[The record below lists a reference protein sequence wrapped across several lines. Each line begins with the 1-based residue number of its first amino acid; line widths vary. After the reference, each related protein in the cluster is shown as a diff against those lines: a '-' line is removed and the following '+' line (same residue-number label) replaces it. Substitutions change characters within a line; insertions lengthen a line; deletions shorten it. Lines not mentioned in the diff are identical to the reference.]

1 MVNPDASVTG
11 PAAMPAP
18 EWVIDARGIV
28 TRFGKQVVHNGL
40 DLQIR
45 RGELVA
51 LIGGS
56 GTGKSVLLREIIG
69 LHRPDSGSVNLLGT
83 DVWTASPDML
93 AAVRRRFGMMF
104 QEGALFS
111 SLTVA
116 ANVATPLREHFSLPE
131 DLLDEL
137 VRLRLALAGLP
148 PDAAGKMPS
157 QLSGGM
163 VKRAAI
169 ARAIAL
175 EPEVLF
181 LDEPTS
187 GLDPIT
193 ARAFDQL
200 LAFLN
205 RDLGITV
212 LLVTHD
218 LDSLVG
224 IARRI
229 VVLGQGRVIADGSLA
244 EITAVD
250 DPWIQ
255 SYFSSRASL
264 PAPHPTKTENSPDDG
279 A

>member
-1 MVNPDASVTG
+1 LSALGDA
-11 PAAMPAP
+11 
-18 EWVIDARGIV
+18 VIEVDGVV
-28 TRFGKQVVHNGL
+28 TRFGAQTVHEGL
-40 DLQIR
+40 SLKVR

-56 GTGKSVLLREIIG
+56 GSGKSVLLREILG
-69 LHRPDSGSVNLLGT
+69 LQRPTAGTVRLLGT
-83 DVWTASPDML
+83 DMWNASDGEL
-93 AAVRRRFGMMF
+93 AATRKRFGMMF

-111 SLTVA
+111 SLDVA
-116 ANVATPLREHFSLPE
+116 GNVATPLLEHTDTPAELLPR
-131 DLLDEL
+131 L
-137 VRLRLALAGLP
+137 VNLRLALAGLTA
-148 PDAAGKMPS
+148 DVGAKMPA

-163 VKRAAI
+163 KKRAAL
-169 ARAIAL
+169 ARALAL

-205 RDLGITV
+205 KDLGLTV
-212 LLVTHD
+212 LMVTHD
-218 LDSLVG
+218 LDTLLS
-224 IARRI
+224 IARRV
-229 VVLGQGRVIADGSLA
+229 VVLGRGTVIADG
-244 EITAVD
+244 TADAVMAVQ

-255 SYFSSRASL
+255 SYFSSRQTVSTATD
-264 PAPHPTKTENSPDDG
+264 PGRTAQADG

>member
-1 MVNPDASVTG
+1 MSETG
-11 PAAMPAP
+11 AADEP
-18 EWVIDARGIV
+18 VIELSGVV
-28 TRFGKQVVHNGL
+28 TRFGRQTVHDGL
-40 DLQIR
+40 DLRVR

-56 GTGKSVLLREIIG
+56 GSGKSVLLREILG
-69 LHRPDSGSVNLLGT
+69 LQRPTAGVVKLLGT
-83 DVWTASPDML
+83 DMWTASQEQL
-93 AAVRRRFGMMF
+93 ALTRRRFGMMF

-111 SLTVA
+111 SLDVA
-116 ANVATPLREHFSLPE
+116 GNVATPLREHTDTPPELLPR
-131 DLLDEL
+131 L
-137 VRLRLALAGLP
+137 VNLRLALAGLS
-148 PDAAGKMPS
+148 AEVGTKMPA

-163 VKRAAI
+163 KKRAAI
-169 ARAIAL
+169 ARALAL

-205 RDLGITV
+205 RDLGLTV

-218 LDSLVG
+218 LDTLLT

-229 VVLGQGRVIADGSLA
+229 VVLGGGKVLADGTA
-244 EITAVD
+244 EQVMAVD
-250 DPWIQ
+250 DPWIE
-255 SYFSSRASL
+255 SYFASRKAV
-264 PAPHPTKTENSPDDG
+264 PGPRTPPDG